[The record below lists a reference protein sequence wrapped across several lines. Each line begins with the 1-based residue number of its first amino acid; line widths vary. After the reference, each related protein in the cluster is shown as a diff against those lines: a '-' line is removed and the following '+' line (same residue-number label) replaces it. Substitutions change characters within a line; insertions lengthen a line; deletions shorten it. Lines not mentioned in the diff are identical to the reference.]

1 MAVTGTTRYW
11 GKTAYFLA
19 LTAQEKLE
27 YISKI
32 YRNAMPY
39 ILLGPVLLFGLG
51 VWLNVG
57 WDAKEL
63 NAVIM
68 FILMAAWA
76 YLTFHPKPLAIVL
89 ALGGIR
95 GLPDVELEKILKE
108 FDLPNFELGKV
119 AKSAIDQVKGYV
131 GITSHVAL
139 FWITAFAVLTL
150 FKLEHGWPAM
160 GALVFLGGVGLWS
173 LVYKTPPRIYK
184 VVTGIILTF
193 GFVALVVAGYRYTHP
208 QDQTV
213 NRIER
218 ALLERDDA
226 QKNARAEAL
235 LARIEAGNELTGAE
249 WDELN
254 AYQAEREDHGM
265 VAQATGEITYE
276 VTKEVLT
283 TSTATKQVCGIRP
296 GNRTFTIPTVF
307 VSLGAEAPY
316 ELTGYVRINDV
327 PGTRSSDGRS
337 FSGETRVRGDGC
349 VRLTF
354 GLDRTSWKQQT
365 LALVFN

>member
-1 MAVTGTTRYW
+1 MAVSGTTRYW
-11 GKTAYFLA
+11 GKTAQFLA
-19 LTAQEKLE
+19 LAAREKLE

-39 ILLGPVLLFGLG
+39 FILGPMLLFGFG
-51 VWLNVG
+51 VWLNVS

-76 YLTFHPKPLAIVL
+76 YFTFHPKPLALIL

-95 GLPDVELEKILKE
+95 GLPDIELEKILKE
-108 FDLPNFELGKV
+108 FNLPNFQLGEV
-119 AKSAIDQVKGYV
+119 AKSAVDQFKGYV
-131 GITSHVAL
+131 GVISHIFL

-173 LVYKTPPRIYK
+173 LVYKAPPKIYK
-184 VVTGIILTF
+184 VVTGVILTF

-208 QDQTV
+208 QDRTT

-218 ALLERDDA
+218 ALMERDDA
-226 QKNARAEAL
+226 RKNARAEAL
-235 LARIEAGNELTGAE
+235 LARIEAGEELTDAQ

-254 AYQAEREDHGM
+254 AYQAEREEHGM
-265 VAQATGEITYE
+265 VAQATGELTYE
-276 VTKEVLT
+276 VTREVVT
-283 TSTATKQVCGIRP
+283 TSTAMQKVCGIRP

-316 ELTGYVRINDV
+316 ELTGYVRINGV
-327 PGTRSSDGRS
+327 PGTRSPDGRS

-354 GLDRTSWKQQT
+354 GLDRTSWKRQT